1 MEKSTKTVLK
11 CISNHAK
18 NSLKRNKTIHFKL
31 IFFFLLKL
39 KVGFSDMRC
48 DHKCDLFRLL
58 VRGTTKLTSMADVLL
73 NRYRAITR
81 NNQRETG
88 LSPARVF
95 SVQLYLPPRNTE
107 YEPRTWN
114 PIRIENINRYKI

>member
-31 IFFFLLKL
+31 IFFAQIL

-48 DHKCDLFRLL
+48 DHKCDLFR
-58 VRGTTKLTSMADVLL
+58 
-73 NRYRAITR
+73 
-81 NNQRETG
+81 
-88 LSPARVF
+88 
-95 SVQLYLPPRNTE
+95 
-107 YEPRTWN
+107 
-114 PIRIENINRYKI
+114 